1 MKASLCMGFSRQA
14 YWSGLPCP
22 PPGNLPE
29 PGIEPGLLHCRLILY
44 CLNYQGSLFPLK
56 PPTKIVQSISLSAGF
71 IFEKQRIDWNTI
83 LTPFLYKELGIDTGP
98 RTNLPQILRDDHRYL
113 SSQRHLP
120 YGEISLYFP
129 SMRQCRCLVRCS
141 LLPLKPTLPT
151 PTSPALPQL
160 GFRPQVLTH
169 AHELTSTHLRSLR
182 HSPCLSGL
190 VIHIF

>member
-22 PPGNLPE
+22 PPGNLPD

-44 CLNYQGSLFPLK
+44 CLNYQGSPLPLK
-56 PPTKIVQSISLSAGF
+56 PPTKTVQSISLSAGS
-71 IFEKQRIDWNTI
+71 IFEKQSVDWNTI
-83 LTPFLYKELGIDTGP
+83 LTPFVYKELGIDTGP
-98 RTNLPQILRDDHRYL
+98 RTNLPQILRDDHSYL

-129 SMRQCRCLVRCS
+129 SMRQCRCLVRCG

-160 GFRPQVLTH
+160 GFRPQVLAH
-169 AHELTSTHLRSLR
+169 AQELTSTHLRSLR